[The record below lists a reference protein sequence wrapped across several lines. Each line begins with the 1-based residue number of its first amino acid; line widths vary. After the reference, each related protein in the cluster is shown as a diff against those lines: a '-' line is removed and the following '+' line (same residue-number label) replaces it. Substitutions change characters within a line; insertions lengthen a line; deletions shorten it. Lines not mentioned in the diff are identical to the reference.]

1 MLQLR
6 AGTNFVTFISSTN
19 EYGVDCSLKEE
30 GVTVLGRIISILQTE
45 ITLTYF

>member
-6 AGTNFVTFISSTN
+6 ADTNFVTFISSTN
-19 EYGVDCSLKEE
+19 EYGVDCSLKE